1 VVEGEIMVRRLVA
14 AVDSGLI
21 VNPSGAEQQVVGGL
35 LDGVQAALR
44 GEITVVAGRT
54 RELNFGAYR
63 LLRINEVPT
72 VEVHFID
79 SPHPPTGLGE
89 PGVSPVAP
97 AIANA
102 VFTLTGR
109 RLRKLPLRLAD
120 NVG

>member
-1 VVEGEIMVRRLVA
+1 MVDNEIRVRKLVA
-14 AVDSGLI
+14 AVNAGLI
-21 VNPSGAEQQVVGGL
+21 VNPNGAEQQVVGGL

-44 GEITVVAGRT
+44 GEINVENGRT
-54 RELNFGAYR
+54 REKNFGDYR

-72 VEVHFID
+72 IEVHFVE

-102 VFTLTGR
+102 VFKATGQ
-109 RLRKLPLRLAD
+109 RLRRLPLRLSSRA
-120 NVG
+120 